1 MIYLIVGRTAAGKD
15 TFAKILEEYG
25 MNVVKSRTTRPKR
38 DANDNSHIFVK
49 DVEDG
54 ALAKNTICGH
64 DYYILPEDLKGK
76 DVYIVDPKGA
86 LDIARTM
93 PNTAFV
99 IAFIDADYEVRKNAY
114 LKRNLHAT
122 DEDFEERNSFED
134 ADMTKMVDS
143 IRGDKSISKCN
154 WPGNIV
160 LATYISNNHKNKVT
174 LAAKAAAIAGTKS
187 AADNTKAIIE
197 IAVKAGV
204 LEENPKN
211 SSEILGKTNED
222 KITAT
227 SKDIMSVDLT
237 QNTDFLGY
245 LIQEIIHDDPQKLFK
260 KWLMKNFDA
269 VDMPHKD
276 HIQGK
281 MKDDSSNKLS

>member
-1 MIYLIVGRTAAGKD
+1 MIYLIVGRTATGKD
-15 TFAKILEEYG
+15 TFAKILEEYDLK
-25 MNVVKSRTTRPKR
+25 VVKSRTTRPKR
-38 DANDNSHIFVK
+38 DANDDSHIFVK

-54 ALAKNTICGH
+54 ALAKNTICGY
-64 DYYILPEDLKGK
+64 DYYILPEDLESK

-86 LDIARTM
+86 FDIARAM

-99 IAFIDADYEVRKNAY
+99 VAFIDADYEVRKDAY

-143 IRGDKSISKCN
+143 IRSDKSISKCN

-160 LATYISNNHKNKVT
+160 LATYISNNHKNKIT

-187 AADNTKAIIE
+187 AADNTKAVIE
-197 IAVKAGV
+197 IAIKAGV

-211 SSEILGKTNED
+211 SSEILGKTNEG

-237 QNTDFLGY
+237 QNTDFLGS

-260 KWLMKNFDA
+260 KWLLKNFDA

-276 HIQGK
+276 HTTDEISE
-281 MKDDSSNKLS
+281 DSSSKLS

>member
-15 TFAKILEEYG
+15 TFVKILEEYDLK
-25 MNVVKSRTTRPKR
+25 VVKSRTTRPKR
-38 DANDNSHIFVK
+38 DANDDSHIFVK
-49 DVEDG
+49 DVEDS

-64 DYYILPEDLKGK
+64 NYYILPEDLEGK

-86 LDIARTM
+86 LDIARAM
-93 PNTAFV
+93 PSTAFV
-99 IAFIDADYEVRKNAY
+99 VAFIDADYEVRKDAY

-122 DEDFEERNSFED
+122 DEDFEARNSFED
-134 ADMTKMVDS
+134 ADMTKMVDN
-143 IRGDKSISKCN
+143 IRGDKSISECN

-174 LAAKAAAIAGTKS
+174 LAAKAAAVAGTKS
-187 AADNTKAIIE
+187 AADNTKAVIE

-204 LEENPKN
+204 LEENPKD
-211 SSEILGKTNED
+211 SSEILGKTNEG
-222 KITAT
+222 KITAA

-237 QNTDFLGY
+237 QNTDFLGS

-260 KWLMKNFDA
+260 KWLLKNFDA
-269 VDMPHKD
+269 VNMPHKD
-276 HIQGK
+276 HIASE
-281 MKDDSSNKLS
+281 MKEDSSSKLS

>member
-38 DANDNSHIFVK
+38 DANDDSHIFVK

-54 ALAKNTICGH
+54 ALAKNTICGN
-64 DYYILPEDLKGK
+64 DYYILPEDLEGK

-86 LDIARTM
+86 FDIARAM

-99 IAFIDADYEVRKNAY
+99 VAFIDADYEVRKDAY

-134 ADMTKMVDS
+134 ADMTKMVDN
-143 IRGDKSISKCN
+143 IRGDKSISECN
-154 WPGNIV
+154 WPCNIV

-174 LAAKAAAIAGTKS
+174 LAAKATAVAGTKS
-187 AADNTKAIIE
+187 AADNTKAVIE

-204 LEENPKN
+204 LEENPKD
-211 SSEILGKTNED
+211 SSEILGKTSEG

-237 QNTDFLGY
+237 QNTDFLGS

-260 KWLMKNFDA
+260 KWLLKNFDA
-269 VDMPHKD
+269 VNMPHKD
-276 HIQGK
+276 HIHGETK
-281 MKDDSSNKLS
+281 EDSSNKLS

>member
-64 DYYILPEDLKGK
+64 NYYILPEDIEGK

-86 LDIARTM
+86 FDIARAM

-99 IAFIDADYEVRKNAY
+99 IAFIDADYEVRKDAY

-134 ADMTKMVDS
+134 ADMTKMVDN
-143 IRGDKSISKCN
+143 IKGDKSISECN

-160 LATYISNNHKNKVT
+160 LATYIPNNHKNKIT
-174 LAAKAAAIAGTKS
+174 FAAKAATIAGTKS
-187 AADNTKAIIE
+187 AADNTKAVIE

-211 SSEILGKTNED
+211 SSEILGKTNEG
-222 KITAT
+222 KITTT

-237 QNTDFLGY
+237 QNTDFLGS

-260 KWLMKNFDA
+260 KWLLKNFDT
-269 VDMPHKD
+269 VNMPHKD
-276 HIQGK
+276 HIAGE
-281 MKDDSSNKLS
+281 MNEDSSNKLS

>member
-25 MNVVKSRTTRPKR
+25 MNIVKSRTTRPKR
-38 DANDNSHIFVK
+38 DANDDSHIFVK
-49 DVEDG
+49 DIEDG
-54 ALAKNTICGH
+54 ALARNTICGH
-64 DYYILPEDLKGK
+64 DYYILPEDLEGK
-76 DVYIVDPKGA
+76 DAYIVDPKGA
-86 LDIARTM
+86 LDIAKTL

-99 IAFIDADYEVRKNAY
+99 IAFIDADYEIRKDAY
-114 LKRNLHAT
+114 LKRNLYAT

-134 ADMTKMVDS
+134 ADMTKMVDN
-143 IRGDKSISKCN
+143 IKGDKSISKCN
-154 WPGNIV
+154 WPDNIV

-174 LAAKAAAIAGTKS
+174 LAAKAAAVAGTKN

-197 IAVKAGV
+197 IAIKAGV

-211 SSEILGKTNED
+211 SSEILGKTNEG

-237 QNTDFLGY
+237 QNTDFLGS
-245 LIQEIIHDDPQKLFK
+245 LIQEIIHDDPKKFFE
-260 KWLMKNFDA
+260 KWLSEHLANVIASCREDT
-269 VDMPHKD
+269 PSETKD
-276 HIQGK
+276 SQT
-281 MKDDSSNKLS
+281 KLS

>member
-15 TFAKILEEYG
+15 TFAKILEDYDLK
-25 MNVVKSRTTRPKR
+25 VVKSRTTRPKR
-38 DANDNSHIFVK
+38 NANDDSHIFVK
-49 DVEDG
+49 DIEDG
-54 ALAKNTICGH
+54 ALARNTICGH
-64 DYYILPEDLKGK
+64 DYYILPEDLEGK

-86 LDIARTM
+86 LDIAKAL

-99 IAFIDADYEVRKNAY
+99 VAFIDADYEVRKDAY

-122 DEDFEERNSFED
+122 DEDFEKRNSFED
-134 ADMTKMVDS
+134 ADMTKMVDN
-143 IRGDKSISKCN
+143 IRGDKSISECN
-154 WPGNIV
+154 WPDNIV
-160 LATYISNNHKNKVT
+160 LATYISNSHKNKVT
-174 LAAKAAAIAGTKS
+174 LAAKAATIAGTKS

-197 IAVKAGV
+197 IAIKAGM

-211 SSEILGKTNED
+211 SSEILGKTNEG

-237 QNTDFLGY
+237 QNTNFLGS

-260 KWLMKNFDA
+260 KWLSKNFDA
-269 VDMPHKD
+269 VNMPHKD
-276 HIQGK
+276 RIHGK
-281 MKDDSSNKLS
+281 MNEDSSNKLS

>member
-15 TFAKILEEYG
+15 TFAKILEEYDLSI
-25 MNVVKSRTTRPKR
+25 VKSRTRPKR
-38 DANDNSHIFVK
+38 DANDDSHIFVK

-64 DYYILPEDLKGK
+64 DYYILPEDLEGK
-76 DVYIVDPKGA
+76 DVYIADPKGA
-86 LDIARTM
+86 LDIARAM

-99 IAFIDADYEVRKNAY
+99 VAFIDADYEVRKDAY

-122 DEDFEERNSFED
+122 DEDFEKRNSFKD
-134 ADMTKMVDS
+134 ADMTKMVDN
-143 IRGDKSISKCN
+143 IRGDKSISECN

-187 AADNTKAIIE
+187 AADNTKAVIE

-204 LEENPKN
+204 LEENPKD
-211 SSEILGKTNED
+211 SSEILGKTNEG

-237 QNTDFLGY
+237 QNTDFLGS

-260 KWLMKNFDA
+260 KWLLKNFDT
-269 VDMPHKD
+269 VNMPHRD
-276 HIQGK
+276 RIDGE
-281 MKDDSSNKLS
+281 MKEDSLDKLS

>member
-25 MNVVKSRTTRPKR
+25 LNIVKSRTTRPKR
-38 DANDNSHIFVK
+38 DANDDSHIFVK

-64 DYYILPEDLKGK
+64 DYYILPEDLEGK

-86 LDIARTM
+86 FDIARAM

-99 IAFIDADYEVRKNAY
+99 LVFIDADYEVRKDAY
-114 LKRNLHAT
+114 LKRSLPAT
-122 DEDFEERNSFED
+122 DKDFEKRNSFED
-134 ADMTKMVDS
+134 ADMTKMAYD
-143 IRGDKSISKCN
+143 IKGDVSISERN
-154 WPGNIV
+154 WPDNIV
-160 LATYISNNHKNKVT
+160 LASYIINNHKNKVT
-174 LAAKAAAIAGTKS
+174 LAAKAAAVAGTKS
-187 AADNTKAIIE
+187 AADNTKAVIE

-204 LEENPKN
+204 LEENPKD
-211 SSEILGKTNED
+211 SSKILGKTNEG

-237 QNTDFLGY
+237 QNTDFLGS
-245 LIQEIIHDDPQKLFK
+245 LIQEIIHDNPQTLFK
-260 KWLMKNFDA
+260 KWLSKNFDT
-269 VDMPHKD
+269 VDMPRREHTTSE
-276 HIQGK
+276 
-281 MKDDSSNKLS
+281 MNEDSSNKLS

>member
-25 MNVVKSRTTRPKR
+25 LNVVKSRTTRPKR

-64 DYYILPEDLKGK
+64 DYYILPEDLEDKN
-76 DVYIVDPKGA
+76 VYIVDPKGA
-86 LDIARTM
+86 LDIARAM

-99 IAFIDADYEVRKNAY
+99 VAFIDADYEVRKNAY
-114 LKRNLHAT
+114 LKRNLHAI

-134 ADMTKMVDS
+134 ADMTKMVDN
-143 IRGDKSISKCN
+143 IRSDKSISECN
-154 WPGNIV
+154 WPSNIV
-160 LATYISNNHKNKVT
+160 LATYISNNHKNKIT

-187 AADNTKAIIE
+187 AADNTKAVIE

-211 SSEILGKTNED
+211 SSEILGKTNEG

-237 QNTDFLGY
+237 QNTDFLGS

-260 KWLMKNFDA
+260 KWLLKNFDT
-269 VDMPHKD
+269 VNMPHKD
-276 HIQGK
+276 HIHGEINE
-281 MKDDSSNKLS
+281 DSSNKLS

>member
-1 MIYLIVGRTAAGKD
+1 
-15 TFAKILEEYG
+15 
-25 MNVVKSRTTRPKR
+25 
-38 DANDNSHIFVK
+38 
-49 DVEDG
+49 
-54 ALAKNTICGH
+54 
-64 DYYILPEDLKGK
+64 
-76 DVYIVDPKGA
+76 DVYIADPKGA
-86 LDIARTM
+86 LDIARAM

-99 IAFIDADYEVRKNAY
+99 VAFIDADYEVRKDAY

-122 DEDFEERNSFED
+122 DEDFEKRNSFKD
-134 ADMTKMVDS
+134 ADMTKMVDN
-143 IRGDKSISKCN
+143 IRGDKSISECN

-187 AADNTKAIIE
+187 AADNTKAVIE

-204 LEENPKN
+204 LEENPKD
-211 SSEILGKTNED
+211 SSEILGKTNEG

-237 QNTDFLGY
+237 QNTDFLGS

-260 KWLMKNFDA
+260 KWLLKNFDT
-269 VDMPHKD
+269 VNMPHRD
-276 HIQGK
+276 RIDGE
-281 MKDDSSNKLS
+281 MKEDSLDKLS

>member
-15 TFAKILEEYG
+15 TFAKILEDYDLK
-25 MNVVKSRTTRPKR
+25 VVKSRTTRPKR
-38 DANDNSHIFVK
+38 DANDDSHIFIK

-54 ALAKNTICGH
+54 ALAKNTIYGH
-64 DYYILPEDLKGK
+64 DYYILPEDLEGK
-76 DVYIVDPKGA
+76 DIYIVDPKGA
-86 LDIARTM
+86 FDIARAM

-99 IAFIDADYEVRKNAY
+99 VAFIDADYEVRKDAY

-134 ADMTKMVDS
+134 ADMTKMVDN
-143 IRGDKSISKCN
+143 IRGDKSISECN

-204 LEENPKN
+204 LKENPKD
-211 SSEILGKTNED
+211 SSEILGKTNEGE
-222 KITAT
+222 ITAT

-237 QNTDFLGY
+237 QNADFLGS
-245 LIQEIIHDDPQKLFK
+245 LIQEIIHDDQQMLFK
-260 KWLMKNFDA
+260 KWLLKNFDT

-276 HIQGK
+276 HITDK
-281 MKDDSSNKLS
+281 MKEDSSNKLS